1 MNNTKKK
8 MITIMIC
15 ALMIV
20 TTVFMPTTANAADT
34 NIMHKSTTAFAGAP
48 INYNFS
54 INRDSD
60 LRFIVRLETR
70 NGLRFTIKDSL
81 LGTSLVTDS
90 ISTGDSRWNYQKKT
104 GIFELKHDMHLEKG
118 DYILEIAF
126 DQDTNFEMTMDQLSL
141 EAKLNKSSI
150 SITKGFTDTLKVTG
164 GKIKSCSSSNT
175 KVATVSNNG
184 KIIAKAIGTAKI
196 KVKLTNGKTLTC
208 KVNVKPNQYSG
219 KNITVTDT
227 LLNTYQMKAYKASFD
242 KKGHLVVNFKIA
254 NTGSGR
260 ITTISN
266 LKIAVTTSNKS
277 KIATYKKASFAVD
290 LNSYKD
296 KTYSITIPKSSLKMK
311 QKNIDLRTAKIKI
324 SDANTNSEL

>member
-141 EAKLNKSSI
+141 EAKLNKSSV

-164 GKIKSCSSSNT
+164 GKIKSCTSSNT
-175 KVATVSNNG
+175 SVATVSNKG
-184 KIIAKAIGTAKI
+184 KITAKATGTAKI
-196 KVKLTNGKTLTC
+196 KVKLTNGKTLIC
-208 KVNVKPNQYSG
+208 KVTVKPNQYTA

-227 LLNTYQMKAYKASFD
+227 LLNTYQMKAYKATFD
-242 KKGHLVVNFKIA
+242 KKGNLVIKFKIA
-254 NTGSGR
+254 
-260 ITTISN
+260 I
-266 LKIAVTTSNKS
+266 
-277 KIATYKKASFAVD
+277 
-290 LNSYKD
+290 
-296 KTYSITIPKSSLKMK
+296 
-311 QKNIDLRTAKIKI
+311 
-324 SDANTNSEL
+324 

>member
-8 MITIMIC
+8 IITIMIC
-15 ALMIV
+15 ALMVV
-20 TTVFMPTTANAADT
+20 TSVFTPTTAHAADT

-60 LRFIVRLETR
+60 LRFVVRLETR
-70 NGLRFTIKDSL
+70 TGLRFTIKDSL

-141 EAKLNKSSI
+141 EAKLNKSSV

-164 GKIKSCSSSNT
+164 GKMKSCSSSNT
-175 KVATVSNNG
+175 SIATVNNKG
-184 KIIAKAIGTAKI
+184 KITAKATGTAKI

-208 KVNVKPNQYSG
+208 KVTVKPNQYTA

-227 LLNTYQMKAYKASFD
+227 LLNTYQMKVYKASFD
-242 KKGHLVVNFKIA
+242 KKGNLVIKFKIA
-254 NTGSGR
+254 NNGSGR
-260 ITTISN
+260 IITISN
-266 LKIAVTTSNKS
+266 LKIAITASNKS
-277 KIATYKKASFAVD
+277 QIATYKKSSFTVN

-296 KTYSITIPKSSLKMK
+296 KSYSITIPKSSLKK
-311 QKNIDLRTAKIKI
+311 SPKNIDLRTAKIKI
-324 SDANTNSEL
+324 TDANANSGL

>member
-8 MITIMIC
+8 IITIMIC
-15 ALMIV
+15 ALMVV
-20 TTVFMPTTANAADT
+20 TSVFTPTTAHAADT

-60 LRFIVRLETR
+60 LRFVVRLETR
-70 NGLRFTIKDSL
+70 TGLRFTIKDSL

-141 EAKLNKSSI
+141 EAKLNKSSV

-164 GKIKSCSSSNT
+164 GKMKSCSSSNT
-175 KVATVSNNG
+175 SIATVNNKG
-184 KIIAKAIGTAKI
+184 KITAKATGTTKI

-208 KVNVKPNQYSG
+208 KVTVKPNQYTA

-227 LLNTYQMKAYKASFD
+227 LLNTYQMKVYKASFD
-242 KKGHLVVNFKIA
+242 KKGNLVIKFKIA
-254 NTGSGR
+254 NNGSGR
-260 ITTISN
+260 IITISN
-266 LKIAVTTSNKS
+266 LKIAITASNKS
-277 KIATYKKASFAVD
+277 QIATYKKSSFTVN

-296 KTYSITIPKSSLKMK
+296 KSYSITIPKSSLKK
-311 QKNIDLRTAKIKI
+311 SPKNIDLRTAKIKI
-324 SDANTNSEL
+324 TDANANSEL

>member
-8 MITIMIC
+8 IITIMIC
-15 ALMIV
+15 ALMVV
-20 TTVFMPTTANAADT
+20 TSVFTPTTAHAADT

-60 LRFIVRLETR
+60 LRFVVRLETR
-70 NGLRFTIKDSL
+70 TGLRFTIKDSL

-141 EAKLNKSSI
+141 EAKLNKSSV

-164 GKIKSCSSSNT
+164 GKMKSCSSSNT
-175 KVATVSNNG
+175 SIATVNNKG
-184 KIIAKAIGTAKI
+184 KITAKATGTAKI

-208 KVNVKPNQYSG
+208 KVTVKPNQYTA

-227 LLNTYQMKAYKASFD
+227 LLNTYQMKVYKASFD
-242 KKGHLVVNFKIA
+242 KKGNLVIKFKIA
-254 NTGSGR
+254 NNGSGR
-260 ITTISN
+260 IITISN
-266 LKIAVTTSNKS
+266 LKIAITASNKS
-277 KIATYKKASFAVD
+277 QIATYKKSSFTVN

-296 KTYSITIPKSSLKMK
+296 KSYSITIPKSSLKK
-311 QKNIDLRTAKIKI
+311 SPKNIDLRTAKIKI
-324 SDANTNSEL
+324 TDANANSEL

>member
-8 MITIMIC
+8 IITIMIC

-20 TTVFMPTTANAADT
+20 TSVFVPTTVNAADT
-34 NIMHKSTTAFAGAP
+34 NIMYKSTTAFAGAP

-60 LRFIVRLETR
+60 LRFVVRLETR
-70 NGLRFTIKDSL
+70 TGLRFTIKDSL

-141 EAKLNKSSI
+141 EAKLNKSSV

-164 GKIKSCSSSNT
+164 GKMKSCSSNNT
-175 KVATVSNNG
+175 SIATVNNKG
-184 KIIAKAIGTAKI
+184 KIIAKATGTAKI
-196 KVKLTNGKTLTC
+196 KVKLANGKSLTC
-208 KVNVKPNQYSG
+208 KVTVKPNQYTA

-227 LLNTYQMKAYKASFD
+227 LLNTYQMKAYKAAFD
-242 KKGHLVVNFKIA
+242 KKGNLVIKFKIA
-254 NTGSGR
+254 NNGSGR
-260 ITTISN
+260 ITSISD
-266 LKIAVTTSNKS
+266 LKIAITASNKS
-277 KIATYKKASFAVD
+277 QIATYKKASFAVN

-296 KTYSITIPKSSLKMK
+296 KSYSITIPKSSLKK
-311 QKNIDLRTAKIKI
+311 SQKNIDLRTAKIKI
-324 SDANTNSEL
+324 TDANANSEL

>member
-8 MITIMIC
+8 IITIMIC
-15 ALMIV
+15 ALMVV
-20 TTVFMPTTANAADT
+20 TSVFTPTTAHAADT

-60 LRFIVRLETR
+60 LRFVVRLETR
-70 NGLRFTIKDSL
+70 TGLRFTIKDSL

-141 EAKLNKSSI
+141 EAKLNKSSV

-164 GKIKSCSSSNT
+164 GKMKSCSSSNT
-175 KVATVSNNG
+175 SIATVNNKG
-184 KIIAKAIGTAKI
+184 KITAKATGTAKI
-196 KVKLTNGKTLTC
+196 KVKLANGKSLTC
-208 KVNVKPNQYSG
+208 KVTVKPNQYTA

-227 LLNTYQMKAYKASFD
+227 LLNTYQMKAYKAAFD
-242 KKGHLVVNFKIA
+242 KKGNLVIKFKIA
-254 NTGSGR
+254 NNGSGR
-260 ITTISN
+260 ITSISD
-266 LKIAVTTSNKS
+266 LKIAITASNKS
-277 KIATYKKASFAVD
+277 QIATYKKASFAVN

-296 KTYSITIPKSSLKMK
+296 KSYSITIPKSSLKK
-311 QKNIDLRTAKIKI
+311 SRKNIDLRTAKIKI
-324 SDANTNSEL
+324 TDANANSQL

>member
-8 MITIMIC
+8 IITIMIC
-15 ALMIV
+15 ALMVV
-20 TTVFMPTTANAADT
+20 TSVFTPTTAHAADT

-60 LRFIVRLETR
+60 LRFVVRLETR
-70 NGLRFTIKDSL
+70 TGLRFTIKDSL

-141 EAKLNKSSI
+141 EAKLNKSSV

-164 GKIKSCSSSNT
+164 GKMKSCSSSNT
-175 KVATVSNNG
+175 SIATVNNKG
-184 KIIAKAIGTAKI
+184 KITAKATGTAKI
-196 KVKLTNGKTLTC
+196 KVKLTNGKTLIC
-208 KVNVKPNQYSG
+208 KVTVKPNQYTA

-227 LLNTYQMKAYKASFD
+227 LLNTYQMKVYKASFD
-242 KKGHLVVNFKIA
+242 KKGNLVIKFKIA
-254 NTGSGR
+254 NNGSGR
-260 ITTISN
+260 IITISN
-266 LKIAVTTSNKS
+266 LKIAITASNKS
-277 KIATYKKASFAVD
+277 QIATYKKSSFTVN

-296 KTYSITIPKSSLKMK
+296 KSYSITIPKSSLKK
-311 QKNIDLRTAKIKI
+311 SPKNIDLRTAKIKI
-324 SDANTNSEL
+324 TDANANSEL

>member
-8 MITIMIC
+8 IITIMIC
-15 ALMIV
+15 TFIIV
-20 TTVFMPTTANAADT
+20 TSVYIPTTANAADT

-70 NGLRFTIKDSL
+70 TGLRFTIKDSL

-141 EAKLNKSSI
+141 EAKLNKSSV

-164 GKIKSCSSSNT
+164 GKMKSCSSSNT
-175 KVATVSNNG
+175 SIATVNNKG
-184 KIIAKAIGTAKI
+184 KITAKATGTAKI
-196 KVKLTNGKTLTC
+196 KVKLANGKFLTC
-208 KVNVKPNQYSG
+208 KVTVKPNQYTA

-227 LLNTYQMKAYKASFD
+227 LLNTYQMKAYKATFD
-242 KKGHLVVNFKIA
+242 KKGNLVIKFKIA
-254 NTGSGR
+254 NNGSGR
-260 ITTISN
+260 ITSISD
-266 LKIAVTTSNKS
+266 LKIAITASNKS
-277 KIATYKKASFAVD
+277 QIATYKKASFAVN

-296 KTYSITIPKSSLKMK
+296 KSYSITIPKSSLKK
-311 QKNIDLRTAKIKI
+311 SQKNIDLRTAKIKI
-324 SDANTNSEL
+324 TDANANSEL

>member
-1 MNNTKKK
+1 M
-8 MITIMIC
+8 
-15 ALMIV
+15 
-20 TTVFMPTTANAADT
+20 
-34 NIMHKSTTAFAGAP
+34 
-48 INYNFS
+48 
-54 INRDSD
+54 
-60 LRFIVRLETR
+60 
-70 NGLRFTIKDSL
+70 
-81 LGTSLVTDS
+81 
-90 ISTGDSRWNYQKKT
+90 
-104 GIFELKHDMHLEKG
+104 
-118 DYILEIAF
+118 
-126 DQDTNFEMTMDQLSL
+126 
-141 EAKLNKSSI
+141 
-150 SITKGFTDTLKVTG
+150 TG

-242 KKGHLVVNFKIA
+242 KKGNLVVNFKIA
-254 NTGSGR
+254 NNGSGR

>member
-8 MITIMIC
+8 IITIMIC
-15 ALMIV
+15 ALMVV
-20 TTVFMPTTANAADT
+20 TSVFTPTTAHAADT

-70 NGLRFTIKDSL
+70 TGLRFTIKDSL

-126 DQDTNFEMTMDQLSL
+126 DKDTNFEMTMDQLSL
-141 EAKLNKSSI
+141 EAKLNKSSV

-164 GKIKSCSSSNT
+164 GKMKSCSSSNT
-175 KVATVSNNG
+175 SIATVNNKG
-184 KIIAKAIGTAKI
+184 KITAKATGTAKI

-208 KVNVKPNQYSG
+208 KVTVKPNQYTA

-227 LLNTYQMKAYKASFD
+227 LLNTYQMKVYKASFD
-242 KKGHLVVNFKIA
+242 KKGNLVIKFKIA
-254 NTGSGR
+254 NNGSGR
-260 ITTISN
+260 IITISN
-266 LKIAVTTSNKS
+266 LKIAITASNKS
-277 KIATYKKASFAVD
+277 QIATYKKSSFTVN

-296 KTYSITIPKSSLKMK
+296 KSYSITIPKSSLKK
-311 QKNIDLRTAKIKI
+311 SPKNIDLRTAKIKI
-324 SDANTNSEL
+324 TDANANSEL